1 MHRCGPRGR
10 PGLTV
15 AVVLALVALVVA
27 GVPVA
32 YAVTRHVVV
41 AAVLAPLVTA
51 LQCTVA
57 AVAMVLVGGPFGV
70 WLAIA
75 TLASWGSA
83 ALVVRR
89 PRPAMPS
96 LGVVDVAV
104 MYVPLLLPA
113 LLVRR
118 PPVAWDARSIWWFHA
133 SWIEGDSDAFR
144 DALANPALAYSHPD
158 YPPLVPAT
166 IAGAWTS
173 TGGSGLWIAQAVSTV
188 LTLSAVAM
196 LAYAV
201 RHLVPTARPMV
212 ARLLALGVAL
222 GLWATADYGIA
233 AGYVDHLW
241 AAALAGAVVLLFIDG
256 SIVGADGRSGS
267 GHGGHLALAVLLA
280 TVAALTKNEG
290 MVAAVIVAVLF
301 TVRARHRLRRAAW
314 MWLPV
319 AAGLVWAMV
328 ARGFGAT
335 SDLSSSPRI
344 GQLTSGDLE
353 PLGRIPRTLTTFG
366 GHVGWVLAGTLVVSV
381 VGAVT
386 LRRSRR
392 SMGLVSAVWPWLVI
406 VGFGVG
412 LLATYVISPYDIG
425 WHLATSADRVGVLL
439 LLVALAVV
447 ASWVLVAL
455 APAETTEQPPPPKA
469 RERRIDADL
478 PSERVRVGW

>member
-1 MHRCGPRGR
+1 
-10 PGLTV
+10 V
-15 AVVLALVALVVA
+15 ILALVALVVV
-27 GVPVA
+27 GLPLA
-32 YAVTRHVVV
+32 YVVTRDLVV

-51 LQCTVA
+51 LQCAAA
-57 AVAMVLVGGPFGV
+57 AVAMLLVGGPFGLWMILITV
-70 WLAIA
+70 AA
-75 TLASWGSA
+75 WGA
-83 ALVVRR
+83 AGLLVRR
-89 PRPAMPS
+89 ARSPMPP
-96 LGVVDVAV
+96 LGVVDLVV

-133 SWIEGDSDAFR
+133 SWIEGGPGALR

-222 GLWATADYGIA
+222 GLWATADYGVA

-241 AAALAGAVVLLFIDG
+241 AAALAAAVALLFIGGSIIDADG
-256 SIVGADGRSGS
+256 SPGHGR
-267 GHGGHLALAVLLA
+267 GGHLALAVLLA

-290 MVAAVIVAVLF
+290 LVAAGMVAVLF
-301 TVRARHRLRRAAW
+301 TVRARHHLHRAAW

-319 AAGLVWAMV
+319 AAGLAWAMV

-344 GQLTSGDLE
+344 GQLTGGDLE

-366 GHVGWVLAGTLVVSV
+366 GHVGWVLAGALVVSV
-381 VGAVT
+381 IGAIS

-392 SMGLVSAVWPWLVI
+392 TIGLVSDLWPWLVI
-406 VGFGVG
+406 VGFGIG
-412 LLATYVISPYDIG
+412 LLATYVISPYEIG

-439 LLVALAVV
+439 LLVALTIV
-447 ASWVLVAL
+447 ASWVLVAMEP
-455 APAETTEQPPPPKA
+455 APGADPPRPPKV
-469 RERRIDADL
+469 RERRIDAEA
-478 PSERVRVGW
+478 PSEGVRVGW

>member
-1 MHRCGPRGR
+1 M
-10 PGLTV
+10 
-15 AVVLALVALVVA
+15 AVLLALVALVVA

-32 YAVTRHVVV
+32 YALTRHVVV
-41 AAVLAPLVTA
+41 AVVVAPLVTA

-57 AVAMVLVGGPFGV
+57 AVAMVVVGGAFGW
-70 WLAIA
+70 WLAA
-75 TLASWGSA
+75 VTLVAWGSA
-83 ALVVRR
+83 ALVLRR
-89 PRPAMPS
+89 PRPALPS
-96 LGVVDVAV
+96 LGAVDVAV

-133 SWIEGDSDAFR
+133 SWIEGGAGAFR

-166 IAGAWTS
+166 VAGAWTS

-222 GLWATADYGIA
+222 GTWATADYGIA

-241 AAALAGAVVLLFIDG
+241 AAALAAAVVLLFVDG
-256 SIVGADGRSGS
+256 SIVAADGRGGS
-267 GHGGHLALAVLLA
+267 GRGGHLALAVLLA

-290 MVAAVIVAVLF
+290 MVAALIVAVLF
-301 TVRARHRLRRAAW
+301 TVRARHHLGRAAC
-314 MWLPV
+314 MWAPV
-319 AAGLVWAMV
+319 AAGLVWAVV

-353 PLGRIPRTLTTFG
+353 PLGRIPRTITTFG
-366 GHVGWVLAGTLVVSV
+366 GHVGWVLAGALVVSV
-381 VGAVT
+381 VGALT
-386 LRRSRR
+386 LRQARR
-392 SMGLVSAVWPWLVI
+392 SVGMVSAVWPWLVI
-406 VGFGVG
+406 VGFGIG

-439 LLVALAVV
+439 LLVALAIV

-455 APAETTEQPPPPKA
+455 APAGAADPAPPRT
-469 RERRIDADL
+469 RERRVAADQ